1 MLSLAINFFF
11 CIIDRESGTY
21 RHLVAEGT
29 ESGLGAVV
37 SGTYGN
43 AFLVEQLSHLRCRDA
58 RDVERDDAHPL
69 LRIAHD
75 GDAWDAAD
83 LLTCILGEFM
93 LMAFDVVDAHTLH
106 EVECITESDG
116 IGNVGCAS
124 LESGWRHIELGAL
137 DGHILNHVASTLPWW
152 ELFEPFFLSIHHT
165 DARWTINLVS

>member
-1 MLSLAINFFF
+1 MLSFLHICYNLLKSDNQAINFFF

-58 RDVERDDAHPL
+58 RDVERDDAHTL

-75 GDAWDAAD
+75 GDTRNATD
-83 LLTCILGEFM
+83 LLTCIFRQFM
-93 LMAFDVVDAHTLH
+93 FVVFDVVDAHTLH

-124 LESGWRHIELGAL
+124 LESGWRHIE
-137 DGHILNHVASTLPWW
+137 HP
-152 ELFEPFFLSIHHT
+152 
-165 DARWTINLVS
+165 